1 MGHGMSELFWPVLA
15 LVLIV
20 EGLLPLL
27 APQWWRRLFSEMLR
41 LRDGQLRFFGL
52 TSIVGGALI
61 WWLLG

>member
-1 MGHGMSELFWPVLA
+1 MSELFWPVLA

-27 APQWWRRLFSEMLR
+27 APGLWRRMFTEMLR
-41 LRDGQLRFFGL
+41 MRDGQLRFFGL
-52 TSIVGGALI
+52 MSIVGGALL

>member
-1 MGHGMSELFWPVLA
+1 MTELFWPVLA

-27 APQWWRRLFSEMLR
+27 APGLWRRLFTELMG

-52 TSIVGGALI
+52 MSVAGGVLL
-61 WWLLG
+61 WSLLG

>member
-1 MGHGMSELFWPVLA
+1 MSELFWPVLA

-27 APQWWRRLFSEMLR
+27 APGLWRRMFTEMLR

-52 TSIVGGALI
+52 MSIVGGALL

>member
-1 MGHGMSELFWPVLA
+1 MSELFWPVLA

-27 APQWWRRLFSEMLR
+27 APGLWRRLFTEMLR

-52 TSIVGGALI
+52 TSIIGGALL